1 MSNETCYILL
11 QVEND
16 LQELRGDLK
25 TWLITQADEGTDYT
39 MRENPFA
46 YTVGARQMRFGD
58 DFDHTRMARYD
69 VSNVC
74 RFKYIFSNCLHWSA
88 NGSLCIVQFQS
99 QRFLLV
105 KSQRKLNEG

>member
-1 MSNETCYILL
+1 MSNETCYILR

-74 RFKYIFSNCLHWSA
+74 CFKYIFA
-88 NGSLCIVQFQS
+88 TVCIG
-99 QRFLLV
+99 LLV
-105 KSQRKLNEG
+105 EAFVLYTSKVKDFY